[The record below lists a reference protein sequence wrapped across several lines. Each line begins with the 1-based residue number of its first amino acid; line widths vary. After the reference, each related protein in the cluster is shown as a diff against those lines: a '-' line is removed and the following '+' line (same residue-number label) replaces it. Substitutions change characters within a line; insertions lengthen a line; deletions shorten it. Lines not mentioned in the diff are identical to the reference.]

1 MGHVLAVTYGE
12 GDVVEQLFQ
21 LKVSALRNHDVPALW
36 RLTEELLDLAL
47 SVARTEDRWPA
58 WYLTESRL
66 FDVPVDLVRQMPH
79 LLCEDYVVYPYAVK
93 PPRIILP
100 H

>member
-1 MGHVLAVTYGE
+1 MGRVLTVQYGD

-21 LKVSALRNHDVPALW
+21 LKVSALKNHDVPALW

-47 SVARTEDRWPA
+47 AIARAEDRWPPR
-58 WYLTESRL
+58 YVTESRL
-66 FDVPVDLVRQMPH
+66 FDVPVDFVRQMPH

-93 PPRIILP
+93 PPRIILS

>member
-1 MGHVLAVTYGE
+1 MGQVLTVRYGE
-12 GDVVEQLFQ
+12 GDVIEQLFQ

-36 RLTEELLDLAL
+36 RLTEELLDLAI
-47 SVARTEDRWPA
+47 SVARAKDRWPA
-58 WYLTESRL
+58 RYVTESRL
-66 FDVPVDLVRQMPH
+66 FDVPVDFVRSMPH